1 MKTEAY
7 TPYKDRKLFVLR
19 RQKRELMRSAVDV
32 ETLDKVF
39 KGLTDNYQYR
49 ENKQLSN
56 LSRWGK
62 DPSRVASS
70 KQLLMHFAYC
80 KATLTKLY
88 NRIRRP
94 LLGIIETRNRLFKDC
109 SPEERAER
117 TQALLRIPPTE
128 FVRFD
133 KLSLEE
139 QEAELLRLIEVY
151 GQGSKNGG
159 FSPTLLNMPGLLNPH
174 TIGSYRESDG
184 SKRRSLFQ
192 WQLIDRLIYAAMH
205 PDKYQHLFFHKTA
218 HVVQRWGKNVRQMR
232 SEGRFAMTKV
242 LIVLVTRLD
251 WKYSLRAGVYNPETK
266 NFMGLS
272 RADIAKAAGISV
284 HAVKEALSNLVA
296 LNILHRGK
304 QPREAYQETAYDEN
318 ILYKGLPVVRKF
330 KPLLV
335 AALSLED
342 LYRSSKLEAQPDAT
356 LSPEDQNKLRE
367 LELEGE
373 ELGIDVTLE
382 VERAKVFALA
392 RAIL

>member
-1 MKTEAY
+1 MTY
-7 TPYKDRKLFVLR
+7 TPYKN
-19 RQKRELMRSAVDV
+19 RQYFPLHREKREPLRAAVDV
-32 ETLDKVF
+32 ESLDQVF
-39 KGLTDNYQYR
+39 DGLMRQYQSRESKCMYR
-49 ENKQLSN
+49 LSQFR
-56 LSRWGK
+56 SK
-62 DPSRVASS
+62 DAH
-70 KQLLMHFAYC
+70 KLEANNAYLKLLKLNQQLLER
-80 KATLTKLY
+80 LY
-88 NRIRRP
+88 KRIRRP

-133 KLSLEE
+133 KLSSEE

-266 NFMGLS
+266 HFMGLS

-318 ILYKGLPVVRKF
+318 ILLKACQWF
-330 KPLLV
+330 
-335 AALSLED
+335 AN
-342 LYRSSKLEAQPDAT
+342 
-356 LSPEDQNKLRE
+356 LSPCWLQP
-367 LELEGE
+367 
-373 ELGIDVTLE
+373 
-382 VERAKVFALA
+382 
-392 RAIL
+392 